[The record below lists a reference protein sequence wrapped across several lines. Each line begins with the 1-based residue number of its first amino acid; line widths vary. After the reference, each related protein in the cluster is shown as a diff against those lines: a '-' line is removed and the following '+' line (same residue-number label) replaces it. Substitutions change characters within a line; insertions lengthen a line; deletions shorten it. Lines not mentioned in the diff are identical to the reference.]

1 MSLKNFPINLK
12 LIATF
17 CALMGVCLLASAV
30 VFWQTLGS
38 ERVTIENN
46 RANTIIQAV
55 DGATAAMLEQA
66 VNQRGFLLFRSDST
80 YSDVFAQR
88 ELMLKKL
95 NEARALAAGQP
106 DILKS
111 IDDMEKSATVFFKE
125 LAEPQIA
132 ARKTT
137 EAPISD
143 IIEIGRNQA
152 KGQLD
157 GFRASAAKIK
167 EQLNG

>member
-1 MSLKNFPINLK
+1 MSLKNLPINIK
-12 LIATF
+12 LIVTF
-17 CALMGVCLLASAV
+17 CALMSVCLLASAV

-38 ERVTIENN
+38 ERVTVENN
-46 RANTIIQAV
+46 RTKDIIQAV
-55 DGATAAMLEQA
+55 DGAKAAMLEQA

-80 YSDVFAQR
+80 YNDVFAQR
-88 ELMLKKL
+88 DIMLKL
-95 NEARALAAGQP
+95 DEARALAAGQP
-106 DILKS
+106 DILQS
-111 IDDMEKSATVFFKE
+111 IDDMQKSATVFFKE

-137 EAPISD
+137 EAPISE

-157 GFRASAAKIK
+157 GFRAPPPRSR
-167 EQLNG
+167 NS